1 MKKRPGSAHLKKILN
16 RDKWMI
22 CGEIHITTITVVVS
36 MNLSLI
42 VVRITLL
49 IKFNFKTLQHTFTKN
64 RLQTVNIQ
72 TVLNNCDGH

>member
-1 MKKRPGSAHLKKILN
+1 
-16 RDKWMI
+16 
-22 CGEIHITTITVVVS
+22 

-49 IKFNFKTLQHTFTKN
+49 IQFNFKTLQPTFTKN